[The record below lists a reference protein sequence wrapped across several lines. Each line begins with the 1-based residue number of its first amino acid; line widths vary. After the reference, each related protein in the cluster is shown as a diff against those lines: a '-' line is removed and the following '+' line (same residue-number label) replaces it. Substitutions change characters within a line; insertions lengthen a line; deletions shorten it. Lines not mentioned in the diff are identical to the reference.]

1 MRGRPGQD
9 IPDRGSGE
17 ETQGSETLK
26 GGAVAAGD
34 YSDHNLEVLTGLL
47 GASNESVDLDTL
59 FDAVQAVARE
69 GDGGP
74 DAGGEPAGAVDSVAD
89 DSGGL
94 PTPIIDDGHPGSIYD
109 TFVDTNLGDFDGLN
123 LDGLI
128 DIFNTDS

>member
-17 ETQGSETLK
+17 ETHGSETLK
-26 GGAVAAGD
+26 GDAVAAGD
-34 YSDHNLEVLTGLL
+34 YSDHNLEVLAGLL
-47 GASNESVDLDTL
+47 GAANDSVDLDTL

-74 DAGGEPAGAVDSVAD
+74 DAGGEPAAAMDVPTD
-89 DSGGL
+89 DSEGSL
-94 PTPIIDDGHPGSIYD
+94 VRIIDDGRPSSIYD
-109 TFVDTNLGDFDGLN
+109 ELVDTGLIDSDGLG

-128 DIFNTDS
+128 DIFNTDT

>member
-17 ETQGSETLK
+17 ETHGSEPLK

-34 YSDHNLEVLTGLL
+34 ISDHNLEVLAGLL
-47 GASNESVDLDTL
+47 GAANDSVDLDTL

-74 DAGGEPAGAVDSVAD
+74 DAGGEPAGAMDSAAD
-89 DSGGL
+89 DPAGL
-94 PTPIIDDGHPGSIYD
+94 PTRIIDDGRPSSIYD
-109 TFVDTNLGDFDGLN
+109 KLVDTGLIDSDGLG